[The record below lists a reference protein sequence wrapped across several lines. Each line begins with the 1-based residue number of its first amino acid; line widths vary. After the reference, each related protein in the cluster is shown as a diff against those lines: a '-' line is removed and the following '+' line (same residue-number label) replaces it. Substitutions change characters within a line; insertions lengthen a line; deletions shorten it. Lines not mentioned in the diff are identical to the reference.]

1 MATSNDSDSP
11 CIAIS
16 IHGGPVQVIVNV
28 GDEPAHRAAH
38 DAAGSNGHRPLAP
51 RRGLFRVP
59 PGRRLAAV
67 LDRGLPPAAASAG
80 EAPRGAFIAT
90 RSPFD
95 VFAELAKVVRAARR
109 EVLIVDPY
117 VNATALTDI
126 AIAAQEGVHILILG
140 DRAGTKASLAPAASR
155 WQAQY
160 KSARPL
166 EVRLARGKSLHDRL
180 LLIDRTEVWNLSQ
193 SIADFAKK
201 SPASIERSGAAIEKE
216 KAVAYL
222 DLWTAATPLA

>member
-1 MATSNDSDSP
+1 MNGERPFAQSRSLARLARARRLSAMLDVDVP
-11 CIAIS
+11 
-16 IHGGPVQVIVNV
+16 
-28 GDEPAHRAAH
+28 RAA
-38 DAAGSNGHRPLAP
+38 AFAGAAP
-51 RRGLFRVP
+51 R
-59 PGRRLAAV
+59 
-67 LDRGLPPAAASAG
+67 D
-80 EAPRGAFIAT
+80 AFIAT

-95 VFAELAKVVRAARR
+95 VFAELAKVVRAAKR

-126 AIAAQEGVHILILG
+126 AIAAQEGVRILILG
-140 DRAGTKASLAPAASR
+140 DRAGSKSSLAPAASR

-160 KSARPL
+160 RSARPL
-166 EVRLARGKSLHDRL
+166 EVRLARDRSLHDRL

-222 DLWTAATPLA
+222 GLWIGATPLA